1 MAKKQTK
8 NNKEELIIEVGW
20 REWISF
26 PKYNDFSLKAKID
39 TGARSSALHATHIK
53 EFKIKSK
60 NWVSFRIYQSGK
72 FINVERPVKGYR
84 VIKSSIG
91 EKQVRPVIRMKIKL
105 GTKSW
110 FTDVTL
116 TRRSGM
122 SYPVLIGRSSLAER
136 YRIHPRRS
144 FLFGHINGKTS

>member
-1 MAKKQTK
+1 MATEQSRNRRKKPP
-8 NNKEELIIEVGW
+8 IEVGW
-20 REWISF
+20 REWVSF
-26 PKYNDFSLKAKID
+26 PNYHDFSLKAKID

-53 EFKIKSK
+53 EFEIDSK
-60 NWVSFRIYQSGK
+60 DWVSFRIYQSGK
-72 FINVERPVKGYR
+72 FIYVERPITGYR

-91 EKQVRPVIRMKIKL
+91 KKQVRPVIRMKIKL

-122 SYPVLIGRSSLAER
+122 SYPVLIGRLSLANQ
-136 YRIHPRRS
+136 YRIHPRKS
-144 FLFGHINGKTS
+144 FLFGHLDGKS

>member
-1 MAKKQTK
+1 MATAQSRNRRKTPP
-8 NNKEELIIEVGW
+8 IEVGW

-26 PKYNDFSLKAKID
+26 PNYNDFSLKAKID

-53 EFKIKSK
+53 EFEIDSK
-60 NWVSFRIYQSGK
+60 DCVSFRIYQSGK
-72 FINVERPVKGYR
+72 FIYVERPIKGYR

-91 EKQVRPVIRMKIKL
+91 KKQVRPVIRMKIKL

-122 SYPVLIGRSSLAER
+122 SYPVLIGRLSLANQ
-136 YRIHPRRS
+136 YRIHPRKS
-144 FLFGHINGKTS
+144 FLFGHLDEKS

>member
-1 MAKKQTK
+1 MATAQSRNRRKTPP
-8 NNKEELIIEVGW
+8 IEVGW

-26 PKYNDFSLKAKID
+26 PNYNDFSLKDKID

-53 EFKIKSK
+53 EFVTGSK
-60 NWVSFRIYQSGK
+60 DWVSFRIYQSGK
-72 FINVERPVKGYR
+72 FINVERPIKGYR

-91 EKQVRPVIRMKIKL
+91 KKQVRPVIRMKIKL

-122 SYPVLIGRSSLAER
+122 SYPVLIGRLSLANQ
-136 YRIHPRRS
+136 YRIHPRKS
-144 FLFGHINGKTS
+144 FLFGHLDEKS